1 MEPLQ
6 NSPVRHESPG
16 SWHPAWRP
24 DTQTPFSSNEAHSVA
39 DNSRK
44 VRQDISTTTAED
56 THSDEQSSQ
65 TSSYLPAPPDSA
77 YAEDANPGLSMYSEQ
92 ARSHSI
98 IRAQET
104 GLGIDVVPE
113 QELNGGEAKTR
124 TGQKSVAEVVTSNG
138 ILGNR
143 VHEND
148 ISQSYDFPHQDSD
161 VPLKVDWG
169 NEDRVDPTW
178 GADLEV
184 SHTNVYRQLNH
195 TNSFPNVPPL
205 HGGLGFPELPSL
217 PHSQVEDIMEGITEV
232 EAEEEHADGGY
243 NFGQDVDNQQT
254 YKELIVNGMPLKSLN
269 EVETRTLLTPH
280 DEEARF
286 EEGLPLLASE
296 SPSRQSHE
304 ALPHTPLEDYFGSK
318 AQTRDTAD
326 EDFFANVSAGI
337 HNDAPYSKPPQ
348 PDRKTTSQVLSSIQY
363 PPREEVHQ
371 NYFAHEESPTFEN
384 LTGGGIAVS
393 TSTVASQVLIDHANV
408 VGPDHNDVTAEVAVP
423 KDDDLAA
430 LWQAALTDD
439 EFLEEESSVDPSS
452 FFDED
457 EEGFLNENNA
467 TDFPPNHLSPSIPQP
482 VLDVDGRIQGFS
494 NISTA
499 ESTQTLSGTPV
510 QSRYTPPLH
519 GQPIFSP
526 LGRMDP
532 SLQSPYSPSGSTNAY
547 GVPAGVTRGL
557 TQQSVYTN
565 QVGLQRPLMP
575 EKSQSFAD
583 KSKGGYTSPY
593 DLPMEV
599 SRPRKR
605 AGLQQLQNINN
616 RSATNIPPPPPRSS
630 SIQSSTMS
638 PYGQTVYQ
646 NSPTLTS
653 TPTISPSVTNQI
665 PSAADSFLPTS
676 QHKPST
682 GSFFEELPT
691 TSKARPSSSAGK
703 FNAPVYQNVPPPP
716 TQIPP
721 QRNQVDQAPYQLAQS
736 LTSTSISQPYQ
747 LLAPERVLPYATSTM
762 PVGTPQQQ
770 QPNIN
775 ARYSPAPQAQL
786 NLPLTRNRYATPPV
800 APHRPPSVSQ
810 ILPHQPRTSSP
821 LARSAS
827 VTHQYLPRAQSE
839 DTSSS
844 NELFPTGSRRPS
856 LRTAQTEYPP
866 SSNMLDG
873 HPNNATYASD
883 TNGPTKVPSY
893 THPLQQSQLMSP
905 DHRAPP
911 PQNLEDRYGGS
922 IIPYSDSHDPNWLQ
936 NPRKGSLGH
945 QISPKT
951 LNSQT
956 IQQPSSLNERL
967 GARRSSLAGP
977 NFIIPS
983 DGSEHDPLERWKGC
997 PVFNFGFGGHVVTSF
1012 PTRIPRYTSGQLVPM
1027 IKCGPG
1033 AVHVRSGKI
1042 IPLEEHIADF
1052 PGPLKSKGKKKDVLL
1067 WLGKGIERLGHQQ
1080 FQIDSSQTQIDPLK
1094 RHEERILLW
1103 KVLHV
1108 LIEYDGVLE
1117 GNMNALKAI
1126 RDILSPELVNI
1137 GANEQQA
1144 LYESQV
1150 HSRAISRSS
1159 ITEITPESTSL
1170 EDVES
1175 LRRILIQGEREKAVW
1190 HAVDKKLW
1198 GHALLLA
1205 TTLPK
1210 ELWKQV
1216 TQEFIRSEVKPVGD
1230 KAESLAALYD
1240 VLTGSWEESVDKL
1253 VPPSARAGLQMISKT
1268 AASGPVKNALDGLDR
1283 WRETLS
1289 LILSN
1294 RSADDGNAL
1303 LALGR
1308 LLANYGR
1315 IEAAH
1320 ICYIFS
1326 RSSGLFGGPDDPQ
1339 ASIAL
1344 LGADHVKQPLDYGR
1358 DIDSILLTEIYEYA
1372 FAVLAPSSVPTV
1384 APHLQAHKLN
1394 HALLLAEYGY
1404 RDEAQQYCDAVMN
1417 VLKATT
1423 KPSPYYHAQLFSSLD
1438 DLTNRLRQAP
1448 KDGSSSWIPRPSMD
1462 KVSGS
1467 VWNRLNQFITGDD
1480 SDATSIGS
1488 GKGVESEPGPFA
1500 RVAGDTPI
1508 SRAQSPDFYGSY
1520 ANGGN
1525 HAADTTVMQQPPS
1538 NARYAPGG
1546 QYTPHTLLDQI
1557 SQQMPEPQR
1566 VGQLESLKRS
1576 GVQRQPSYTSLPTL
1590 SPDLYTKQPAD
1601 QHHQSVRPSSA
1612 TFSPEHERYAPAAS
1626 SRSSHSPELPNH
1638 GLYVSHPQDPY
1649 SQEDYQSNDLMSS
1662 LNHGPQSSLH
1672 SPPNS
1677 MSNQLSPYGPR
1688 SGPYQPV
1695 PSPVSDR
1702 HHSAAYEPRS
1712 ASYEPRSYQPS
1723 PVSDKPLPPA
1733 PYSPP
1738 ALYEPQESYEPF
1750 TSSYEPPSYEPLSA
1764 SLEPQSASLDARA
1777 SHGYEPPSS
1786 SYDPPSYDPETQ
1798 NSDTSP
1804 MHEERKGKSYLD
1816 DDEDDDLVAKAAALK
1831 KAEKAKKDREADEA
1845 FRKAA
1850 EADAQKDT
1858 KGAATKSGWFGW
1870 LAPGS
1875 KAKDPSSSSAASS
1888 SSSSRGPI
1896 RARLGEE
1903 SSFVYDA
1910 TLKKWVN
1917 KKAGAEAPTASAPTP
1932 PPPRGPP
1939 SRAVSA
1945 AGALPP
1951 PSKPPPIPMS
1961 LGAALSGTLSP
1972 GSAPPSQGPS
1982 RNASPGIHG
1991 AASPTTPGAPGS
2003 DALASPPMGTRS
2015 PALGEAA
2022 VESSEGAGLRPA
2034 SAAAA
2039 GTGPPSA
2046 PPSRPTTAVS
2056 AASSIDDL
2064 IGAPAARKGGTVKGK
2079 KKGRGYVDV
2088 MAK

>member
-6 NSPVRHESPG
+6 SSTVSHEGIG

-24 DTQTPFSSNEAHSVA
+24 DTQTPFSSNERDDLT
-39 DNSRK
+39 DNICTAG
-44 VRQDISTTTAED
+44 QDKSEATAED
-56 THSDEQSSQ
+56 QHHDELGSKVGGHPPS
-65 TSSYLPAPPDSA
+65 PPDSA
-77 YAEDANPGLSMYSEQ
+77 HAEDVTPGQSELSEQ
-92 ARSHSI
+92 ARPHSI
-98 IRAQET
+98 TSVQDT
-104 GLGIDVVPE
+104 GLGIDAVPE
-113 QELNGGEAKTR
+113 QELNGGGVENPIH
-124 TGQKSVAEVVTSNG
+124 QSYVPEVVTSNG
-138 ILGNR
+138 VLGNR
-143 VHEND
+143 AHEND
-148 ISQSYDFPHQDSD
+148 VSQPYDFSHQDAD
-161 VPLKVDWG
+161 VPLNVDWG
-169 NEDRVDPTW
+169 TDDHVDPAW
-178 GADLEV
+178 GMDLKA
-184 SHTNVYRQLNH
+184 SPTNVYRQLNY
-195 TNSFPNVPPL
+195 TNSFPKVPPFQ
-205 HGGLGFPELPSL
+205 GDSGLPELPPL
-217 PHSQVEDIMEGITEV
+217 PHSQVEDIMEGITED
-232 EAEEEHADGGY
+232 EAEEEHADSGHS
-243 NFGQDVDNQQT
+243 FGLGVEDRQT
-254 YKELIVNGMPLKSLN
+254 HNAPFMNGLPLESLN
-269 EVETRTLLTPH
+269 EVETRTPHTPI

-286 EEGLPLLASE
+286 EEGLPLLPSK
-296 SPSRQSHE
+296 SPSRQSQE
-304 ALPHTPLEDYFGSK
+304 VLRHTSLEGYFGSK
-318 AQTRDTAD
+318 VQMQDAAD

-337 HNDAPYSKPPQ
+337 HDDVPFSKPPQ
-348 PDRKTTSQVLSSIQY
+348 PERKTTSQVLSSIQY
-363 PPREEVHQ
+363 PSRDEVHR
-371 NYFAHEESPTFEN
+371 NYFAHEESSTSRN
-384 LTGGGIAVS
+384 LTGGGIAAS
-393 TSTVASQVLIDHANV
+393 TSTVASQVLVDHANV
-408 VGPDHNDVTAEVAVP
+408 IIPDHNDFSAEVAVQ

-430 LWQAALTDD
+430 LWHAALTDD

-457 EEGFLNENNA
+457 GEGFLNENGA
-467 TDFPPNHLSPSIPQP
+467 AGFPPNYFSPSIPQP
-482 VLDVDGRIQGFS
+482 VSDVDGNIQGYS

-499 ESTQTLSGTPV
+499 GSTQMSSGTPV

-519 GQPIFSP
+519 GQPTFSP
-526 LGRMDP
+526 VGRTDP
-532 SLQSPYSPSGSTNAY
+532 SIQPTYTPSGFPQAY
-547 GVPAGVTRGL
+547 GAPTGVPSGL
-557 TQQSVYTN
+557 TPQSGHPS
-565 QVGLQRPLMP
+565 QAALHRPLMP

-593 DLPMEV
+593 DLPIEV

-605 AGLQQLQNINN
+605 AGLQQLQSTNN
-616 RSATNIPPPPPRSS
+616 RSAANIPPPPPRSS
-630 SIQSSTMS
+630 SIQSSAMS

-653 TPTISPSVTNQI
+653 TPTGSPSMTNQI
-665 PSAADSFLPTS
+665 PSTADSIAPTS
-676 QHKPST
+676 QRKPST
-682 GSFFEELPT
+682 GSFFEELPI
-691 TSKARPSSSAGK
+691 TSKVRPSSSAGR
-703 FNAPVYQNVPPPP
+703 FSASVYQNVPPPP
-716 TQIPP
+716 TQIAS
-721 QRNQVDQAPYQLAQS
+721 QRGQGDQAPYQLAQS
-736 LTSTSISQPYQ
+736 FTSTSSSQPYQ
-747 LLAPERVLPYATSTM
+747 LLAPERVLPYATSNM
-762 PVGTPQQQ
+762 PVGTMQQQ
-770 QPNIN
+770 QPNLN
-775 ARYSPAPQAQL
+775 ARYSPAPQAQP

-810 ILPHQPRTSSP
+810 IFPHQPRTSSP

-827 VTHQYLPRAQSE
+827 VTQQYLPRAQSE
-839 DTSSS
+839 DTSTS
-844 NELFPTGSRRPS
+844 NELFSTGSRRPS

-873 HPNNATYASD
+873 YPKAVTHASN
-883 TNGPTKVPSY
+883 TNDPTIPPSY
-893 THPLQQSQLMSP
+893 SHPLQQSQLMSP
-905 DHRAPP
+905 GHRAAPP
-911 PQNLEDRYGGS
+911 PQNLEARYAGS
-922 IIPYSDSHDPNWLQ
+922 IIPHPDSHDSNWSQ
-936 NPRKGSLGH
+936 SLREASLH
-945 QISPKT
+945 SQISPKT
-951 LNSQT
+951 LNSQS
-956 IQQPSSLNERL
+956 IQQPSSLNGRL

-977 NFIIPS
+977 NFIVPT

-1012 PTRIPRYTSGQLVPM
+1012 PNRIPRYASGQLVPM

-1033 AVHVRSGKI
+1033 EVHVRSGKI
-1042 IPLEEHIADF
+1042 IPLEEHIAEF

-1067 WLGKGIERLGHQQ
+1067 WLEKGIERLGHQQ
-1080 FQIDSSQTQIDPLK
+1080 FQINPNQPQIDPLK

-1108 LIEYDGVLE
+1108 LIEYDGALE
-1117 GNMNALKAI
+1117 ANMNAVKAV
-1126 RDILSPELVNI
+1126 RDILSPELANS
-1137 GANEQQA
+1137 GADEQI

-1150 HSRAISRSS
+1150 RSRAISRVS
-1159 ITEITPESTSL
+1159 ITQITPESTSL
-1170 EDVES
+1170 EDVEI
-1175 LRRILIQGEREKAVW
+1175 LRKILIQGEREKAVW

-1205 TTLPK
+1205 STLPK

-1268 AASGPVKNALDGLDR
+1268 TASGPVKNALDGLDR

-1294 RSADDGNAL
+1294 RSADDSNAL

-1308 LLANYGR
+1308 LLATYGR

-1326 RSSGLFGGPDDPQ
+1326 KSSGLLGGPDDPQ

-1344 LGADHVKQPLDYGR
+1344 LGVDHVKQPFDYGR

-1423 KPSPYYHAQLFSSLD
+1423 KPSLYYHAQLFSSLD

-1480 SDATSIGS
+1480 SDATSTGS

-1500 RVAGDTPI
+1500 RVAGDTPSI
-1508 SRAQSPDFYGSY
+1508 SRAQSPDLYGSY

-1525 HAADTTVMQQPPS
+1525 HATTTATIQQPPA

-1546 QYTPHTLLDQI
+1546 QYTPHTLLDQL
-1557 SQQMPEPQR
+1557 SQHVPESQR
-1566 VGQLESLKRS
+1566 LGHLESLKRADL
-1576 GVQRQPSYTSLPTL
+1576 QRQSSYTSLPTL
-1590 SPDLYTKQPAD
+1590 SPDLYKKQQLD

-1612 TFSPEHERYAPAAS
+1612 TFPPEHERYAPAPS
-1626 SRSSHSPELPNH
+1626 SRSSHSPELLNH
-1638 GLYVSHPQDPY
+1638 GLYVSHQQDPY
-1649 SQEDYQSNDLMSS
+1649 SQQDYQSSDFMSD
-1662 LNHGPQSSLH
+1662 LNHGPQSALH

-1688 SGPYQPV
+1688 SGSYQPV
-1695 PSPVSDR
+1695 PSPVSDTQ
-1702 HHSAAYEPRS
+1702 HSASYETRS

-1723 PVSDKPLPPA
+1723 PISDKPLPPA

-1738 ALYEPQESYEPF
+1738 TSYE
-1750 TSSYEPPSYEPLSA
+1750 SQASYEPLSYEPISA
-1764 SLEPQSASLDARA
+1764 SLELPQSASLEAR
-1777 SHGYEPPSS
+1777 SSYGYEPPSR
-1786 SYDPPSYDPETQ
+1786 SYDPPSYDPEPQ
-1798 NSDTSP
+1798 NGDTSP
-1804 MHEERKGKSYLD
+1804 VHEKGKGKSYLD

-1858 KGAATKSGWFGW
+1858 RGAATKSGWFGW

-1875 KAKDPSSSSAASS
+1875 KAKDPSATSN
-1888 SSSSRGPI
+1888 SSSRGPI

-1910 TLKKWVN
+1910 DLKKWVN

-1932 PPPRGPP
+1932 PPPRAPP
-1939 SRAVSA
+1939 SRAVST
-1945 AGALPP
+1945 AGGQPP
-1951 PSKPPPIPMS
+1951 PSKPPPMPMS
-1961 LGAALSGTLSP
+1961 MGAALGGTLSP

-1982 RNASPGIHG
+1982 RNASPSFRS

-2003 DALASPPMGTRS
+2003 DAVASPPMGTGS
-2015 PALGEAA
+2015 PALGESAA
-2022 VESSEGAGLRPA
+2022 EPSEGAGLMPA
-2034 SAAAA
+2034 SAA

-2046 PPSRPTTAVS
+2046 PPSRPTTGMS
-2056 AASSIDDL
+2056 NASSIDDL

>member
-6 NSPVRHESPG
+6 SSTVSHEGLG

-24 DTQTPFSSNEAHSVA
+24 DTQPPFSSNEGDSVA
-39 DNSRK
+39 DKRSTAG
-44 VRQDISTTTAED
+44 QDISTATAEG
-56 THSDEQSSQ
+56 THKDKLDSQ
-65 TSSYLPAPPDSA
+65 TSGYPPSSPDSTH
-77 YAEDANPGLSMYSEQ
+77 AEDANPGRSRYSEQ
-92 ARSHSI
+92 ASPRSMIGVRGS
-98 IRAQET
+98 E
-104 GLGIDVVPE
+104 LGIDRASE
-113 QELNGGEAKTR
+113 QDSNGRGAESSAR
-124 TGQKSVAEVVTSNG
+124 HSYVAEVITSNG
-138 ILGNR
+138 VLRNR
-143 VHEND
+143 EQEND
-148 ISQSYDFPHQDSD
+148 VSQPHDFSHQDAH
-161 VPLKVDWG
+161 VPLDVDWG
-169 NEDRVDPTW
+169 NDTDVDPAL
-178 GADLEV
+178 GVDLKV
-184 SHTNVYRQLNH
+184 SQTNVYRQLNH

-205 HGGLGFPELPSL
+205 SGGSGLPVLLPL
-217 PHSQVEDIMEGITEV
+217 PHSQVEGIMEEITEL
-232 EAEEEHADGGY
+232 EAEEEHADSGY
-243 NFGQDVDNQQT
+243 SFSLDVDGQQT
-254 YKELIVNGMPLKSLN
+254 HHASFVNDMPLKSVN
-269 EVETRTLLTPH
+269 EVETMTPL

-286 EEGLPLLASE
+286 EEGLPLLPSE
-296 SPSRQSHE
+296 FPRRQSQE
-304 ALPHTPLEDYFGSK
+304 APPDAPREDYFGSEEK
-318 AQTRDTAD
+318 MRDAAD
-326 EDFFANVSAGI
+326 GDFFANVSAGI
-337 HNDAPYSKPPQ
+337 HNDAPSSKPSQ

-363 PPREEVHQ
+363 PSRDEVHQ
-371 NYFAHEESPTFEN
+371 NYLAREESTSFEN

-393 TSTVASQVLIDHANV
+393 TSTVASQVLVDRT
-408 VGPDHNDVTAEVAVP
+408 DVITTERDDGFAEVALP

-439 EFLEEESSVDPSS
+439 EFLEEESSLDPSS

-457 EEGFLNENNA
+457 GDGFLNESNVA
-467 TDFPPNHLSPSIPQP
+467 DLPPNYFSPSIPQP
-482 VLDVDGRIQGFS
+482 VIDVDGHLHGFS
-494 NISTA
+494 NVSTA
-499 ESTQTLSGTPV
+499 ESTQTSSGTPV
-510 QSRYTPPLH
+510 QSRCTPPLH
-519 GQPIFSP
+519 GQPAISP
-526 LGRMDP
+526 AARTDP
-532 SLQSPYSPSGSTNAY
+532 SVQSPYTQSGFPNAY
-547 GVPAGVTRGL
+547 GVPAGVSYGL
-557 TQQSVYTN
+557 TQQSAFTN
-565 QVGLQRPLMP
+565 QGVLQRPLMP
-575 EKSQSFAD
+575 ETSQSFAD

-593 DLPMEV
+593 DLPIEV

-616 RSATNIPPPPPRSS
+616 QNATNIPPPPPRSS
-630 SIQSSTMS
+630 SIQSSVMS

-646 NSPTLTS
+646 NSPTFTS
-653 TPTISPSVTNQI
+653 TPTMSPSMTNQI
-665 PSAADSFLPTS
+665 PSTAGSVAPTS

-682 GSFFEELPT
+682 GSFFEELPI

-703 FNAPVYQNVPPPP
+703 FSAPVYHSVPPPP

-721 QRNQVDQAPYQLAQS
+721 QHGQVDQAQYQLAQS
-736 LTSTSISQPYQ
+736 LTSASISQPYQ
-747 LLAPERVLPYATSTM
+747 LLPPERVLPYATSNM
-762 PVGTPQQQ
+762 PVGKSQ
-770 QPNIN
+770 QPQPNTN
-775 ARYSPAPQAQL
+775 TRYSPAPQAQH
-786 NLPLTRNRYATPPV
+786 NIPLARNRYATPPV
-800 APHRPPSVSQ
+800 VPHRPPSVSQ
-810 ILPHQPRTSSP
+810 IFSHQPRTSSP

-827 VTHQYLPRAQSE
+827 VTQQHLPRTQSE
-839 DTSSS
+839 DIGSTI
-844 NELFPTGSRRPS
+844 EVFPSGSRRPS
-856 LRTAQTEYPP
+856 LRTAQTESPP

-873 HPNNATYASD
+873 YPSTATHALD
-883 TNGPTKVPSY
+883 TNGPSRTPSY
-893 THPLQQSQLMSP
+893 SHPLQQSQLMSP
-905 DHRAPP
+905 DHRVPP
-911 PQNLEDRYGGS
+911 PQNLEARYGGS
-922 IIPYSDSHDPNWLQ
+922 AISHSGSRDPDWSQ
-936 NPRKGSLGH
+936 NPREGSLER

-951 LNSQT
+951 LYSQST
-956 IQQPSSLNERL
+956 QQPSSLNERL
-967 GARRSSLAGP
+967 GARRNSLAGP
-977 NFIIPS
+977 SFIVPS

-1012 PTRIPRYTSGQLVPM
+1012 PTRTPRYASGQLVPM

-1033 AVHVRSGKI
+1033 EVHVRSGKI
-1042 IPLEEHIADF
+1042 IPLAEHIADF
-1052 PGPLKSKGKKKDVLL
+1052 PGPLKSKGKKKDILL
-1067 WLGKGIERLGHQQ
+1067 WLENGIERLGHQQ
-1080 FQIDSSQTQIDPLK
+1080 SQINSNQTQIDSLK
-1094 RHEERILLW
+1094 RHEERIILW

-1108 LIEYDGVLE
+1108 LVEYDGAIE
-1117 GNMNALKAI
+1117 GNKNAAKAI
-1126 RDILSPELVNI
+1126 RDILSPELVNSGI
-1137 GANEQQA
+1137 NEQI

-1150 HSRAISRSS
+1150 RSRAISRSS
-1159 ITEITPESTSL
+1159 ITQNTPDSTVL

-1175 LRRILIQGEREKAVW
+1175 LRKILIQGEREKAVW

-1205 TTLPK
+1205 STLPK

-1216 TQEFIRSEVKPVGD
+1216 TQEFIQSEVKSVGD
-1230 KAESLAALYD
+1230 SAESLAALYD

-1268 AASGPVKNALDGLDR
+1268 SASGPVKNALEGLDR

-1294 RSADDGNAL
+1294 RSADDSNAL

-1326 RSSGLFGGPDDPQ
+1326 KSSGLFGGPDDPQ

-1344 LGADHVKQPLDYGR
+1344 LGADHAKQPFDYGR

-1372 FAVLAPSSVPTV
+1372 FAVLAPSSGPTV
-1384 APHLQAHKLN
+1384 APHLQAHKLD

-1448 KDGSSSWIPRPSMD
+1448 KDGSSSWIPRPSID

-1480 SDATSIGS
+1480 SDAASTGS
-1488 GKGVESEPGPFA
+1488 GKGVESESGPFA
-1500 RVAGDTPI
+1500 RVAGDTPSI
-1508 SRAQSPDFYGSY
+1508 SRAQSPDIYGSY

-1525 HAADTTVMQQPPS
+1525 YAPDTTAMQPPPA

-1546 QYTPHTLLDQI
+1546 QYTPHTLLDQL
-1557 SQQMPEPQR
+1557 SRQPLESHR
-1566 VGQLESLKRS
+1566 LGHSESLKRADL
-1576 GVQRQPSYTSLPTL
+1576 QRQPSHTSLPTL
-1590 SPDLYTKQPAD
+1590 SPDLYKKQQLD
-1601 QHHQSVRPSSA
+1601 QPQQSVRPSSA
-1612 TFSPEHERYAPAAS
+1612 TFSPEHERYAPLTS
-1626 SRSSHSPELPNH
+1626 SRSSHSPELNH
-1638 GLYVSHPQDPY
+1638 GLYVPHQRDPY
-1649 SQEDYQSNDLMSS
+1649 SQQDHESTDLTSG
-1662 LNHGPQSSLH
+1662 LNHGPQAALY

-1688 SGPYQPV
+1688 SGSYQPV

-1702 HHSAAYEPRS
+1702 QRSSSYEPRS

-1738 ALYEPQESYEPF
+1738 ASYEPQAPYEPF
-1750 TSSYEPPSYEPLSA
+1750 TSSYEPSSYEPTSA
-1764 SLEPQSASLDARA
+1764 PLEPQSASLETP
-1777 SHGYEPPSS
+1777 SSYGYEPPSS

-1798 NSDTSP
+1798 NGDTSP
-1804 MHEERKGKSYLD
+1804 VPEKGKGRAYLD

-1831 KAEKAKKDREADEA
+1831 KVEKAKKDHEADDA

-1850 EADAQKDT
+1850 EADAQKDS
-1858 KGAATKSGWFGW
+1858 KGAGAKSGWFGW

-1875 KAKDPSSSSAASS
+1875 KAKDPSASS
-1888 SSSSRGPI
+1888 SGSSSRGPI

-1910 TLKKWVN
+1910 DLKKWVN
-1917 KKAGAEAPTASAPTP
+1917 KKAGAEAPPAAAPTP

-1945 AGALPP
+1945 AGGHPP

-1961 LGAALSGTLSP
+1961 MSAALGGTLSP

-1982 RNASPGIHG
+1982 RNASPSLRG
-1991 AASPTTPGAPGS
+1991 AASPTKTPGAPGS
-2003 DALASPPMGTRS
+2003 DAVASPPMGSRS
-2015 PALGEAA
+2015 PALGESAA
-2022 VESSEGAGLRPA
+2022 EPSEGAGLMPA
-2034 SAAAA
+2034 SPSASSAAA
-2039 GTGPPSA
+2039 GTRPPSA
-2046 PPSRPTTAVS
+2046 PPSRPATGMST
-2056 AASSIDDL
+2056 ASSIDDL

>member
-6 NSPVRHESPG
+6 NAPISHDSLG

-24 DTQTPFSSNEAHSVA
+24 DTQTPFPSNEAHSVA
-39 DNSRK
+39 DDNRTA
-44 VRQDISTTTAED
+44 RQDISKATAED

-65 TSSYLPAPPDSA
+65 TSSHPPAPSRSGH
-77 YAEDANPGLSMYSEQ
+77 AEDATPGRSIYLEQ
-92 ARSHSI
+92 ATSHSI
-98 IRAQET
+98 ISGQET

-113 QELNGGEAKTR
+113 QELNGRGAKTPIR
-124 TGQKSVAEVVTSNG
+124 QTSVAEVVTSNG

-143 VHEND
+143 VHENNV
-148 ISQSYDFPHQDSD
+148 SQPYDFSHQDAD
-161 VPLKVDWG
+161 VPLNVDWE
-169 NEDRVDPTW
+169 NNDHVDPTW
-178 GADLEV
+178 GVDLEV

-205 HGGLGFPELPSL
+205 HGELGFTELPSL
-217 PHSQVEDIMEGITEV
+217 PHSQVEDIMEEITEV

-243 NFGQDVDNQQT
+243 SFGLDVEDQQT
-254 YKELIVNGMPLKSLN
+254 HKELFVNGMPLKSLN
-269 EVETRTLLTPH
+269 EVEKMTQLTPL

-286 EEGLPLLASE
+286 EEGLPLLPSE
-296 SPSRQSHE
+296 SPSRQSQE
-304 ALPHTPLEDYFGSK
+304 ALPHTLLEDYFGSK
-318 AQTRDTAD
+318 AQTRDTTD

-337 HNDAPYSKPPQ
+337 HDDTPSSKPPQ
-348 PDRKTTSQVLSSIQY
+348 PDRKTTSQVLSAIQY
-363 PPREEVHQ
+363 PSREEVHQ
-371 NYFAHEESPTFEN
+371 DYFAHEESPTFEN

-393 TSTVASQVLIDHANV
+393 TSTVASQVLMDHANV
-408 VGPDHNDVTAEVAVP
+408 VGSDHNDVSAEIVVP
-423 KDDDLAA
+423 KDEDLAA

-467 TDFPPNHLSPSIPQP
+467 IDFPRNHLSPSNPQP
-482 VLDVDGRIQGFS
+482 VIDVDGHIQGFS
-494 NISTA
+494 NINTA
-499 ESTQTLSGTPV
+499 GSTQTSSETPL

-519 GQPIFSP
+519 GQPNFSP

-532 SLQSPYSPSGSTNAY
+532 SLQSPYSPSGFTNTY
-547 GVPAGVTRGL
+547 GVPAGVSHGL
-557 TQQSVYTN
+557 TQQPAHTN
-565 QVGLQRPLMP
+565 QVVLQRPLMP

-593 DLPMEV
+593 DLPIEV

-630 SIQSSTMS
+630 SIQSSAMS

-653 TPTISPSVTNQI
+653 TPTMSPSATKQI
-665 PSAADSFLPTS
+665 PSTADSVAPTS

-682 GSFFEELPT
+682 GSFFEELPI

-716 TQIPP
+716 TQIPL
-721 QRNQVDQAPYQLAQS
+721 QRGQVDQAPYPLAQS
-736 LTSTSISQPYQ
+736 LTATSISQPYQ

-800 APHRPPSVSQ
+800 APNRPPSVSQ
-810 ILPHQPRTSSP
+810 IFPHQPRNSSP

-827 VTHQYLPRAQSE
+827 VTQQYLPRAQSE
-839 DTSSS
+839 DLSSS

-856 LRTAQTEYPP
+856 LRTARTEYPP

-873 HPNNATYASD
+873 HPNNATHVSD
-883 TNGPTKVPSY
+883 MNGPTKASSY

-911 PQNLEDRYGGS
+911 PQTLEARYGGS
-922 IIPYSDSHDPNWLQ
+922 IIPHSDSHDPNWSQ
-936 NPRKGSLGH
+936 NPRKGSLDH

-951 LNSQT
+951 LNSQS
-956 IQQPSSLNERL
+956 IQQPSSLNERI
-967 GARRSSLAGP
+967 GVRRSSLAGP
-977 NFIIPS
+977 NFIVPS

-1067 WLGKGIERLGHQQ
+1067 WLEQGIERLGHQQ
-1080 FQIDSSQTQIDPLK
+1080 FQINSNQTQIDPLK

-1117 GNMNALKAI
+1117 GNMNAVKAI
-1126 RDILSPELVNI
+1126 RDILSPDLVNS
-1137 GANEQQA
+1137 GAHEQI

-1150 HSRAISRSS
+1150 HSRAISRAS
-1159 ITEITPESTSL
+1159 ITQITQESTNL

-1205 TTLPK
+1205 STLPK

-1326 RSSGLFGGPDDPQ
+1326 KSSGLFGGPDDPQ

-1344 LGADHVKQPLDYGR
+1344 LGADHVKQPLDYGS

-1404 RDEAQQYCDAVMN
+1404 RDEAQQYCDTVMN

-1480 SDATSIGS
+1480 SDTTSTGS

-1500 RVAGDTPI
+1500 RVAGDTPSI
-1508 SRAQSPDFYGSY
+1508 SRAQSPDLYGSY

-1525 HAADTTVMQQPPS
+1525 HVADTTAMQQPPS

-1546 QYTPHTLLDQI
+1546 QYTPRTLLDQI

-1566 VGQLESLKRS
+1566 LGHLESLKRADL
-1576 GVQRQPSYTSLPTL
+1576 QRQSSYTSLPTF
-1590 SPDLYTKQPAD
+1590 SPDLYKKQPID
-1601 QHHQSVRPSSA
+1601 QYQQSVRPSSA
-1612 TFSPEHERYAPAAS
+1612 SFPPEHERYAPAPS
-1626 SRSSHSPELPNH
+1626 SRSSHSPELLNH
-1638 GLYVSHPQDPY
+1638 GLYVSHPRDPY
-1649 SQEDYQSNDLMSS
+1649 SQEGYQSNDFMSS
-1662 LNHGPQSSLH
+1662 LNRGPQSALH

-1688 SGPYQPV
+1688 SGSYQPV

-1702 HHSAAYEPRS
+1702 QHSASYEPRS
-1712 ASYEPRSYQPS
+1712 ASHEARSYQPS

-1750 TSSYEPPSYEPLSA
+1750 TSSYEPLSYEPMSA
-1764 SLEPQSASLDARA
+1764 SLEPQSASLGARS

-1798 NSDTSP
+1798 NGGTSP
-1804 MHEERKGKSYLD
+1804 VQEERKGKSYLD

-1831 KAEKAKKDREADEA
+1831 KAEKAKKDHEADEA

-1875 KAKDPSSSSAASS
+1875 KAKDPSATSSS

-1910 TLKKWVN
+1910 ALKKWVN
-1917 KKAGAEAPTASAPTP
+1917 KKAGAEAPAASAPPP

-1945 AGALPP
+1945 AGAHPP
-1951 PSKPPPIPMS
+1951 PSKPPPMPLSM
-1961 LGAALSGTLSP
+1961 GAALSGTLSP

-1982 RNASPGIHG
+1982 RNASPM
-1991 AASPTTPGAPGS
+1991 TPGGPGS
-2003 DALASPPMGTRS
+2003 DAVASPPMGTRS
-2015 PALGEAA
+2015 PALGEP
-2022 VESSEGAGLRPA
+2022 SEGGGLMPASA
-2034 SAAAA
+2034 SAAA
-2039 GTGPPSA
+2039 GIGPPSA
-2046 PPSRPTTAVS
+2046 PQSRPTTAVS
-2056 AASSIDDL
+2056 TASSIDDL